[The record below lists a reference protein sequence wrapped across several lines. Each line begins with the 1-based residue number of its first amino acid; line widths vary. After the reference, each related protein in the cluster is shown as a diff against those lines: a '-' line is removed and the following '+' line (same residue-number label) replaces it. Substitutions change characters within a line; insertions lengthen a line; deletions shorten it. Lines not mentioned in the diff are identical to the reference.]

1 MRLQLRLIILFFI
14 GLASLSGIAQPAL
27 PQQEKNTEVDF
38 LFSYYEQSGDHSAV
52 TGGQGTEELH
62 DYSGIIIVNVPLP
75 TNRNLRVEHGISY
88 FTSASHDNIN
98 PGTIS
103 SASYADITGYLDI
116 SYSKYDTASRTSL
129 GIKARGFLEEYF
141 ASISFG
147 GFITKTSLDQNRQFK
162 ASANFFADKWALDYN
177 IRKLYPIEI
186 RNTGIDYAKTD
197 RRYSS
202 NFDFVLSQV
211 INKRLQGS
219 ISLGFIYQM
228 GLLNTPY
235 HRVYFE
241 GERLPRVEKLP
252 DQRLRIPLSIRSNYF
267 LGDRIIFRTYY
278 RYYWDTFGIKAH
290 TINLEVPIKITNF
303 IALQPFYRIHRQ
315 EGSKYFAPYLGH
327 DHDAQ
332 FYTSDYDLSTFTSQ
346 FFGAGFKLSPAMGI
360 SKFKLYAKA
369 RSSIIFREFQLRGG
383 SYRRSDGLKS
393 LMLNCGFSF
402 LM

>member
-1 MRLQLRLIILFFI
+1 MQLAQIILLI
-14 GLASLSGIAQPAL
+14 VVMLPLPTLAQVASI
-27 PQQEKNTEVDF
+27 QQEKNTEVDF

-52 TGGQGTEELH
+52 TGGQGTEQLH
-62 DYSGIIIVNVPLP
+62 DYSGIIIVNVPIAD
-75 TNRNLRVEHGISY
+75 NKNLRVENGISY

-98 PGTIS
+98 PTTIS
-103 SASYADITGYLDI
+103 SASYADKTAYLDVT
-116 SYSKYDTASRTSL
+116 YSKYDSASRSTL

-147 GFITKTSLDQNRQFK
+147 AFISKTSVNQNREFK

-219 ISLGFIYQM
+219 ISLGVIYQM

-241 GERLPRVEKLP
+241 GEKLPRVEKLP
-252 DQRLRIPLSIRSNYF
+252 DERVRIPLSMRLNYF
-267 LGDRIIFRTYY
+267 LGDRFVFRTYY
-278 RYYWDTFGIKAH
+278 RYYWDNFGINAH

-303 IALQPFYRIHRQ
+303 IALQPFYRFHQ
-315 EGSKYFAPYLGH
+315 QHGSRYFAPYLEH
-327 DHDAQ
+327 DHNAEY
-332 FYTSDYDLSTFTSQ
+332 YTSDYDLSSFTSQ

-369 RSSIIFREFQLRGG
+369 RSSIIFREIQLRGG
-383 SYRRSDGLKS
+383 SYWRSDGLRS
-393 LMLNCGFSF
+393 MLLSCAFSF
-402 LM
+402 II